1 MPITLDQLYDYLTIA
16 GLVVLAMTPAAHG
29 LARLA
34 RGLRQ
39 IAALTAWTGDDR
51 ALDKVIP
58 VLDAVANG
66 LDRLVAILPRVT
78 AGRITSEAASK
89 AVQP

>member
-1 MPITLDQLYDYLTIA
+1 MPITLDQVYDYLTIA
-16 GLVVLAMTPAAHG
+16 GLVVLALTPAAHG
-29 LARLA
+29 LSRLA
-34 RGLRQ
+34 RALRQ

-66 LDRLVAILPRVT
+66 LDRLVAVLPRVT
-78 AGRITSEAASK
+78 AGRISATVAQEAVK
-89 AVQP
+89 P